1 MAVETN
7 EDLGRSFS
15 AAELGALAHL
25 YRAEVYR
32 STLWRTRLDT
42 TTNWSVVTLGIAISV
57 SFSSTD
63 APSLPLLLVGFLIV
77 FFLTLEA
84 RRYRY
89 FNVWRARARWFETRF
104 YAPMLKHGKLDDGS
118 HWQNVLARDYESP
131 RYHISYLRAVGRR
144 LRRSYLWII
153 LIQSVAYVGKII
165 AHPGPP
171 ESAAEFF
178 ARANVGPLSGEVVMF
193 VGFGYLALAI
203 GLALLTLYLDRVT
216 HAGEKS
222 TVAGG

>member
-1 MAVETN
+1 MARETN

-57 SFSSTD
+57 SFSSLD
-63 APSLPLLLVGFLIV
+63 APSLPLLLVGFLII

-118 HWQNVLARDYESP
+118 QWQNVLARDYESP
-131 RYHISYLRAVGRR
+131 RYHISYLRAVGRHKAADLR
-144 LRRSYLWII
+144 HQRDQRGLPQIGALACHVGTGQHMDRGLRRQLR
-153 LIQSVAYVGKII
+153 VVGHK
-165 AHPGPP
+165 G
-171 ESAAEFF
+171 
-178 ARANVGPLSGEVVMF
+178 L
-193 VGFGYLALAI
+193 FGQRQLD
-203 GLALLTLYLDRVT
+203 DRVAARQDRNPRPLIDDRADIAVGQR
-216 HAGEKS
+216 HLG
-222 TVAGG
+222 